1 MFEKIKENKVVSAII
16 AVGIVGLAIA
26 AVKVFREDLSEELQ
40 EIVEEVTEQAN
51 S

>member
-1 MFEKIKENKVVSAII
+1 MFEKIKENNVVSAII
-16 AVGIVGLAIA
+16 AVGVVGLAIA

-40 EIVEEVTEQAN
+40 EIVEEVTEAN

>member
-16 AVGIVGLAIA
+16 AVGVVGLAIA

-40 EIVEEVTEQAN
+40 TIVEEVTEEAN

>member
-1 MFEKIKENKVVSAII
+1 MFEKIKENKVVSILVAGTAI
-16 AVGIVGLAIA
+16 ALTVA

>member
-16 AVGIVGLAIA
+16 AVGVIGLAVA
-26 AVKVFREDLSEELQ
+26 AVKIFREDLQ

>member
-16 AVGIVGLAIA
+16 AVGVVGLAVA
-26 AVKVFREDLSEELQ
+26 AVKIFREDLSEELQ